1 MSENSERI
9 EEDSLESQQ
18 ALDEFV
24 EILSQLIQNS
34 KVITKDNAVIGHEL
48 FANMAKLDH
57 MVYKNHAYSSM
68 LEGKL
73 NFQLTDYNSCT
84 LGKWYNDEGKKYFGN
99 TTTFKAMLESH
110 KRVHEDIAKAMQK
123 LESREID
130 EVIKLF
136 KDTEKASEELFNHLD
151 NIIKE
156 D

>member
-1 MSENSERI
+1 
-9 EEDSLESQQ
+9 
-18 ALDEFV
+18 
-24 EILSQLIQNS
+24 
-34 KVITKDNAVIGHEL
+34 
-48 FANMAKLDH
+48 
-57 MVYKNHAYSSM
+57 
-68 LEGKL
+68 
-73 NFQLTDYNSCT
+73 
-84 LGKWYNDEGKKYFGN
+84 
-99 TTTFKAMLESH
+99 MLESH